1 MPRTS
6 KPAHAHVHPL
16 RRLLGHARA
25 YRRDLVLATVWSV
38 LNKFFD
44 VLPELLIGI
53 AVDVVV
59 NRRTSFVARL
69 GVEDPKQQLVLLTVL
84 TIVIWLGESFFEYLY
99 SLAWRGLAQSLQHE
113 VRMEAYTHVQRLEMA
128 YFERNRSGN
137 LLAVLNEDV
146 NQMERFLNGGANDL
160 IQVFVGSLMVGGV
173 FFALTAKLAA
183 LALIPVP
190 LILYGA
196 FWFQRKLATR
206 YMAMREAAGAMA
218 TRLNNNL
225 QGIATIKAYTA
236 EDFEGRHIAQASI
249 AYRERNREAI
259 RLSAA
264 ITPVIR
270 VAILAGFS
278 VTLLYGGLMTL
289 DGDLG
294 VGSYSAL
301 VYLTQRLLWPLTRL
315 AEMTDLYQ
323 RSMASIER
331 VMNLLQTPIAIPYA
345 GAALPRAQVRG
356 ELVFDDLRFSYPAAA
371 LPSDVRAFA
380 GALASGLVKPA
391 LDGISLRI
399 APGQTVA
406 FVGSTGSGKSTLI
419 KLLLRYYDTAPG
431 RIRLDGADLTSLDLQ
446 DVRRAIGYVSQD
458 SFLTDG
464 TVADNIGY
472 GLSNVPEADIVRAAQ
487 AAEAHEFI
495 RALPQGYRTPVG
507 ERGMK
512 LSGGQRRCLSL
523 PRAILKNPAILILD
537 EATSAVDN
545 ETEAA
550 IQRSLDKL
558 VQGRTSILIAHR
570 LSTVR
575 QAHCIHVMEAGRI
588 AESGTHD
595 ELVARGGL
603 YAALWRLQTGERD
616 GAPHLADV
624 RGDVPGATS
633 ATSKEPT

>member
-1 MPRTS
+1 MPHST
-6 KPAHAHVHPL
+6 KPVRSPVHPL
-16 RRLLGHARA
+16 RRLLGYARG
-25 YRRDLVLATVWSV
+25 YRRDVVLATVYSV

-59 NRRTSFVARL
+59 NRKASFVARL
-69 GVEDPKQQLVLLTVL
+69 GIADPKQQLLLLTGL
-84 TIVIWLGESFFEYLY
+84 TIAIWLGESFFEYLY
-99 SLAWRGLAQSLQHE
+99 ELKWRGLAQSLQHE

-128 YFERNRSGN
+128 YFERNRTGN

-206 YMAMREAAGAMA
+206 YAAMREAAGAMA
-218 TRLNNNL
+218 ARLNNNL

-236 EDFEGRHIAQASI
+236 EDVEARHIAQASM

-270 VAILAGFS
+270 IAILAGFS
-278 VTLLYGGLMTL
+278 VTMLYGGLMTL
-289 DGDLG
+289 DGVLG

-331 VMNLLQTPIAIPYA
+331 VMNLLQTPVAIPYA
-345 GAALPRAQVRG
+345 GRALPRAQVRG
-356 ELVFDDLRFSYPAAA
+356 ELVFDDLRFSYQAAA
-371 LPSDVRAFA
+371 TTDVRAFA
-380 GALASGLVKPA
+380 GALASGLVLPTKA
-391 LDGISLRI
+391 TVS
-399 APGQTVA
+399 PGAMRSEPGETVA

-419 KLLLRYYDTAPG
+419 KLLLRLYDTAPG
-431 RIRLDGADLTSLDLQ
+431 RIRLDGIDITTLDLQ
-446 DVRRAIGYVSQD
+446 DLRRAIGYVSQD

-464 TVADNIGY
+464 TVAENIAY
-472 GLSNVPEADIVRAAQ
+472 GVTDASEADIVRAAR

-495 RALPQGYRTPVG
+495 RGLPQGYLTPVG

-512 LSGGQRRCLSL
+512 LSGGQRQRLAL
-523 PRAILKNPAILILD
+523 ARAILKNPPILILD

-575 QAHCIHVMEAGRI
+575 QAHRIHVMEAGRI

-603 YAALWRLQTGERD
+603 YAALWRLQTGERVS
-616 GAPHLADV
+616 ALA
-624 RGDVPGATS
+624 AT
-633 ATSKEPT
+633 AKELS

>member
-1 MPRTS
+1 MPHTS
-6 KPAHAHVHPL
+6 KPAHPPVHPL
-16 RRLLGHARA
+16 RRLLGYARG
-25 YRRDLVLATVWSV
+25 YRRDVVLATVYSV

-59 NRRTSFVARL
+59 NRKASFVARL
-69 GVEDPKQQLVLLTVL
+69 GIADPKLQLLLLTGL
-84 TIVIWLGESFFEYLY
+84 TIAIWLGESFFEYLY
-99 SLAWRGLAQSLQHE
+99 ELKWRGLAQSLQHE

-128 YFERNRSGN
+128 YFERNRTGN

-206 YMAMREAAGAMA
+206 YTAMREAAGAMA
-218 TRLNNNL
+218 ARLNNNL

-236 EDFEGRHIAQASI
+236 EDFEARHIAQASM

-270 VAILAGFS
+270 IAILAGFS
-278 VTLLYGGLMTL
+278 VTMLYGGLMTL
-289 DGDLG
+289 DGVLG

-315 AEMTDLYQ
+315 AELTDLYQ

-331 VMNLLQTPIAIPYA
+331 VMNLLQTPVAIPYA
-345 GAALPRAQVRG
+345 GRALPRARVRG
-356 ELVFDDLRFSYPAAA
+356 ELVFDDLRFSYQAAA
-371 LPSDVRAFA
+371 ATDVRAFA
-380 GALASGLVKPA
+380 GALASGLVRPA
-391 LDGISLRI
+391 LAGISLRI
-399 APGQTVA
+399 APGETVA

-419 KLLLRYYDTAPG
+419 KLLLRLYDTAPG
-431 RIRLDGADLTSLDLQ
+431 RIRLDGIDITTLDLQ
-446 DVRRAIGYVSQD
+446 DLRRAIGYVSQD

-464 TVADNIGY
+464 TVAENIAY
-472 GLSNVPEADIVRAAQ
+472 GVTDASEADIVRAAQ

-495 RALPQGYRTPVG
+495 RGLPQGYLTPVG

-512 LSGGQRRCLSL
+512 LSGGQRQRLAL
-523 PRAILKNPAILILD
+523 ARAILKNPPILILD

-575 QAHCIHVMEAGRI
+575 QAHRIHVMEAGRI

-603 YAALWRLQTGERD
+603 YAALWRLQTGER
-616 GAPHLADV
+616 ASALA
-624 RGDVPGATS
+624 AT
-633 ATSKEPT
+633 AKELS

>member
-1 MPRTS
+1 MPNSTP
-6 KPAHAHVHPL
+6 PADPSVHPL
-16 RRLLGHARA
+16 RRLLGYAGG
-25 YRRDLVLATVWSV
+25 YRRDMALATVYSV

-59 NRRTSFVARL
+59 NRKTSFVARL
-69 GVEDPKQQLVLLTVL
+69 GVVDPKQQLILLTVL
-84 TIVIWLGESFFEYLY
+84 TILIWLGESLFEYLY
-99 SLAWRGLAQSLQHE
+99 SLKWRGLAQSLQHE
-113 VRMEAYTHVQRLEMA
+113 LRMEAYQHVQRLEMA

-137 LLAVLNEDV
+137 LLAVLGEDV

-173 FFALTAKLAA
+173 FFVLTAKLAA

-196 FWFQRKLATR
+196 FWFQRKLAAR
-206 YMAMREAAGAMA
+206 YAAMREAAGAMA

-236 EDFEGRHIAQASI
+236 EDFEARHIAQASM

-270 VAILAGFS
+270 IAILAGFS
-278 VTLLYGGLMTL
+278 VTMLYGGLMTL
-289 DGDLG
+289 GGELG

-315 AEMTDLYQ
+315 ADMTDLYQ

-331 VMNLLQTPIAIPYA
+331 VMNLLQTPVAIPYA
-345 GAALPRAQVRG
+345 GRALPRAQVRG
-356 ELVFDDLRFSYPAAA
+356 ELVFDDLRFSYAGAAA
-371 LPSDVRAFA
+371 T
-380 GALASGLVKPA
+380 GTPA

-399 APGQTVA
+399 APGETVA

-431 RIRLDGADLTSLDLQ
+431 RIRLDGADITTLDLQ
-446 DVRRAIGYVSQD
+446 DLRRAIGYVSQD

-464 TVADNIGY
+464 TVAENIAY
-472 GLSNVPEADIVRAAQ
+472 GLRDASEADIVRAAQ

-512 LSGGQRRCLSL
+512 LSGGQRQRLAL
-523 PRAILKNPAILILD
+523 ARAILKNPPILVLD

-558 VQGRTSILIAHR
+558 VRGRTSILIAHR

-588 AESGTHD
+588 AESGSHD

-603 YAALWRLQTGERD
+603 YAALWRLQTGER
-616 GAPHLADV
+616 ALE
-624 RGDVPGATS
+624 T
-633 ATSKEPT
+633 T

>member
-1 MPRTS
+1 MSNT
-6 KPAHAHVHPL
+6 AVHVHPL
-16 RRLLGHARA
+16 RRLLAHARG
-25 YRRDLVLATVWSV
+25 YRRDMILATVYSV

-69 GVEDPKQQLVLLTVL
+69 GIVDPKQQLVLLTVL

-99 SLAWRGLAQSLQHE
+99 ELKWRGLAQSLQHD

-146 NQMERFLNGGANDL
+146 NQMERFLNGGVNDL

-206 YMAMREAAGAMA
+206 YTAMREAAGAMA

-236 EDFEGRHIAQASI
+236 EDFEAGHIAQASI

-270 VAILAGFS
+270 IAILAGFS
-278 VTLLYGGLMTL
+278 VTMLYGGLMTL
-289 DGDLG
+289 DGSLG

-323 RSMASIER
+323 RSMASIDR

-345 GAALPRAQVRG
+345 GRALPRAQVRG
-356 ELVFDDLRFSYPAAA
+356 ELVFDDLRHAYHSSPVGG
-371 LPSDVRAFA
+371 DVVAFA
-380 GALASGLVKPA
+380 GALASGTVRPA

-399 APGQTVA
+399 AAGETVA

-419 KLLLRYYDTAPG
+419 KLLLRYYDTVPG
-431 RIRLDGADLTSLDLQ
+431 SIRLDGIDIGTLDLQ
-446 DVRRAIGYVSQD
+446 DLRRAIGYVSQD

-464 TVADNIGY
+464 TVAENIAY
-472 GLSNVPEADIVRAAQ
+472 GLSDASEADVVRAAQ

-512 LSGGQRRCLSL
+512 LSGGQRQRLAL
-523 PRAILKNPAILILD
+523 ARAILKNPPILILD

-575 QAHCIHVMEAGRI
+575 QAHRIHVMEAGRI

-603 YAALWRLQTGERD
+603 YAALWRLQTGER
-616 GAPHLADV
+616 A
-624 RGDVPGATS
+624 
-633 ATSKEPT
+633 KEPS

>member
-1 MPRTS
+1 MSTT
-6 KPAHAHVHPL
+6 ALHVHPL
-16 RRLLGHARA
+16 RRLLAHARG
-25 YRRDLVLATVWSV
+25 YRRDMILATVYSV

-59 NRRTSFVARL
+59 NRKTSFVARL
-69 GVEDPKQQLVLLTVL
+69 GIVDPKQQLLLLTVL

-99 SLAWRGLAQSLQHE
+99 ELKWRGLAQSLQHE

-146 NQMERFLNGGANDL
+146 NQMERFLNGGVNDL

-173 FFALTAKLAA
+173 FFALTARLAA

-206 YMAMREAAGAMA
+206 YTAMREAAGAMA

-236 EDFEGRHIAQASI
+236 EDFEAGHIAQASI

-270 VAILAGFS
+270 IAILAGFS
-278 VTLLYGGLMTL
+278 VTMLYGGLMTL
-289 DGDLG
+289 DGALG

-323 RSMASIER
+323 RSMASIDR
-331 VMNLLQTPIAIPYA
+331 VMNLLQTPVAIPYA
-345 GAALPRAQVRG
+345 GRALPRAEVRG
-356 ELVFDDLRFSYPAAA
+356 ELVFDDLRHAYHSSPVAG
-371 LPSDVRAFA
+371 DVVAFA
-380 GALASGLVKPA
+380 GALASGTVRPA

-399 APGQTVA
+399 AAGETVA

-419 KLLLRYYDTAPG
+419 KLLLRYYDTVPG
-431 RIRLDGADLTSLDLQ
+431 SIRLDGIDIGTLDLQ
-446 DVRRAIGYVSQD
+446 DLRRAIGYVSQD

-464 TVADNIGY
+464 TVAENIAY
-472 GLSNVPEADIVRAAQ
+472 GLSDASEADVVRAAQ

-512 LSGGQRRCLSL
+512 LSGGQRQRLAL
-523 PRAILKNPAILILD
+523 ARAILKNPPILILD

-575 QAHCIHVMEAGRI
+575 QAHRIHVMEAGRI

-603 YAALWRLQTGERD
+603 YAALWRLQTGER
-616 GAPHLADV
+616 A
-624 RGDVPGATS
+624 
-633 ATSKEPT
+633 KEPS